1 MVPGPLAITI
11 GQQVVPVSDKHA
23 RGCGLP
29 GRFRSGSKR
38 GSGYRAPWMVTEV
51 PADLSRE
58 SCSVAFVQP
67 VLIVGHES
75 SVCEDE
81 YMRVGVDPAKMFGR
95 KAGGSGYVVDVDQ
108 PRHRRVPGCGHAN
121 DTAAVRPAHRSNW
134 RRAGSYGVADFGGI
148 LDKSGHRSAVGGQIW
163 PDYLYV
169 CILQRATHPAPVV
182 WISPQTVSEY
192 GTAMEPAGPGRHLM
206 TVSPNDGKGR
216 LARPAQLDPPA
227 SGRAT

>member
-1 MVPGPLAITI
+1 MMKWSVFITRI
-11 GQQVVPVSDKHA
+11 SSRWSRAHLRSP
-23 RGCGLP
+23 
-29 GRFRSGSKR
+29 SGSR
-38 GSGYRAPWMVTEV
+38 LSLSPISTLVGVVSQAASGRAPYRAPWMVTEV

-67 VLIVGHES
+67 VLVVGHES

-134 RRAGSYGVADFGGI
+134 RRAGSYGGAGFGGI

-163 PDYLYV
+163 RDYLYV

-182 WISPQTVSEY
+182 WISPQTV
-192 GTAMEPAGPGRHLM
+192 
-206 TVSPNDGKGR
+206 N
-216 LARPAQLDPPA
+216 
-227 SGRAT
+227 

>member
-163 PDYLYV
+163 RDHLDADGVLAVKVLPPLTSQM
-169 CILQRATHPAPVV
+169 CERRRSWRARRSTGLRRGPRRCL
-182 WISPQTVSEY
+182 
-192 GTAMEPAGPGRHLM
+192 AGG
-206 TVSPNDGKGR
+206 V
-216 LARPAQLDPPA
+216 AR
-227 SGRAT
+227 